1 MDGKKINELKKE
13 LMKTIKIVLENDK
26 TQREKCIIPNAVDAI
41 FSEYEKIKTHLK
53 AFISE
58 NDFLLDRHKIASSFL
73 LATYNIRPIS
83 FVDIDNRELTKQ
95 QLAYINF
102 TAGYYFAR
110 TIIRSFSGVKIKEP
124 VTSNDKDYFD
134 NLFALFYLILA
145 NELKDKMT
153 ISKES
158 VLTLSHIL
166 FLLEVNSI

>member
-1 MDGKKINELKKE
+1 MNNKRVEELKKE
-13 LMKTIKIVLENDK
+13 LLRTLKIVTENDK
-26 TQREKCIIPNAVDAI
+26 TKREKIIASKAVDDI
-41 FSEYEKIKTHLK
+41 FAEYEKIKIHLK

-58 NDFLLDRHKIASSFL
+58 DDFLLDRHKIAASFL
-73 LATYNIRPIS
+73 LATYNIKPIV
-83 FVDIDNRELTKQ
+83 FNDIDDRELTKH

-110 TIIRSFSGVKIKEP
+110 TIIKSFSGVKIKEP
-124 VTSNDKDYFD
+124 KTSNRKDYFD

-145 NELKDKMT
+145 NESKDKMT